1 MWVGQTG
8 GNVQKPYKSYVYVVL
23 AVGLL
28 WIFTF
33 STASNTASILQY
45 GLRLMLSPDLYE
57 YIPAVTPGLG
67 VRVSVHDPLTV
78 PFPEDTG
85 LNVAVNMRTSVRVSM
100 VSGADWKYVASAGY
114 VLGQL
119 R

>member
-1 MWVGQTG
+1 MWVDQTHG
-8 GNVQKPYKSYVYVVL
+8 KVQKSYKAFALVVL
-23 AVGLL
+23 VVGLL
-28 WIFTF
+28 WIF
-33 STASNTASILQY
+33 STASNTAPLPQY

-100 VSGADWKYVASAGY
+100 VSGADWVYVASAGY